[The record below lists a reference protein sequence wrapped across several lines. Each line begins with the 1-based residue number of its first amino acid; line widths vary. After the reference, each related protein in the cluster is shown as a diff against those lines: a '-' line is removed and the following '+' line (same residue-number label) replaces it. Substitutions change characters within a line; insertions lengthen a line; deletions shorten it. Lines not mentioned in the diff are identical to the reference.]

1 MYDRNCKFD
10 ESAII
15 KLKNCP
21 TSALTTISTN
31 AENGAAWTRSTTLI
45 ADETSFEMLDD
56 LTTDV
61 SCTERASI
69 RSSRKD
75 SRIMDGPNWPVNQWT
90 GIFNKVRRLACRL
103 LFRLRGCWAL
113 KWSERFRTVD
123 SNLATVFQL
132 DGSFDM
138 TGRGQ

>member
-1 MYDRNCKFD
+1 MYDINCKFD

-75 SRIMDGPNWPVNQWT
+75 SGGLWT
-90 GIFNKVRRLACRL
+90 DQIGSSI
-103 LFRLRGCWAL
+103 
-113 KWSERFRTVD
+113 SELGFSTRFD
-123 SNLATVFQL
+123 
-132 DGSFDM
+132 D
-138 TGRGQ
+138 